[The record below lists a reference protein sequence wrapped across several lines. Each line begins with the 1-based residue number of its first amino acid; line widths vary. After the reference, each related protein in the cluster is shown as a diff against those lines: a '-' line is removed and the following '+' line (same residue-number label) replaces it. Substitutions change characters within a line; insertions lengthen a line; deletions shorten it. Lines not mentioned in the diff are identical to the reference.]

1 MEAKKFCEN
10 VEKYQ
15 NDMYVMAYAILRN
28 ETDAEDAVSNAILKA
43 YENIG
48 KLRSLRKMRAWL
60 LVITKNEALLIK
72 RKRLFLPGDETVQSY
87 AKPVEAHYD
96 ELWDVLGQM
105 KEEYRLVVV
114 LFYYQGLPIKT
125 IAEVLE
131 LPEGTVK
138 SRLSRGKE
146 ELRKALERGDKK

>member
-28 ETDAEDAVSNAILKA
+28 KTDAEDAVSNAILKA

-60 LVITKNEALLIK
+60 LAITKKRSSADQAKEAVSAG
-72 RKRLFLPGDETVQSY
+72 R
-87 AKPVEAHYD
+87 
-96 ELWDVLGQM
+96 
-105 KEEYRLVVV
+105 
-114 LFYYQGLPIKT
+114 
-125 IAEVLE
+125 
-131 LPEGTVK
+131 
-138 SRLSRGKE
+138 
-146 ELRKALERGDKK
+146 

>member
-60 LVITKNEALLIK
+60 LAITKNEALLIK
-72 RKRLFLPGDETVQSY
+72 RKRLF
-87 AKPVEAHYD
+87 
-96 ELWDVLGQM
+96 
-105 KEEYRLVVV
+105 
-114 LFYYQGLPIKT
+114 
-125 IAEVLE
+125 

-146 ELRKALERGDKK
+146 ELRKALERGDE

>member
-48 KLRSLRKMRAWL
+48 KLRSLRKIRAWL
-60 LVITKNEALLIK
+60 
-72 RKRLFLPGDETVQSY
+72 
-87 AKPVEAHYD
+87 
-96 ELWDVLGQM
+96 
-105 KEEYRLVVV
+105 
-114 LFYYQGLPIKT
+114 
-125 IAEVLE
+125 
-131 LPEGTVK
+131 
-138 SRLSRGKE
+138 
-146 ELRKALERGDKK
+146 

>member
-1 MEAKKFCEN
+1 M
-10 VEKYQ
+10 
-15 NDMYVMAYAILRN
+15 
-28 ETDAEDAVSNAILKA
+28 
-43 YENIG
+43 
-48 KLRSLRKMRAWL
+48 
-60 LVITKNEALLIK
+60 
-72 RKRLFLPGDETVQSY
+72 
-87 AKPVEAHYD
+87 
-96 ELWDVLGQM
+96 WDVLGQM

-146 ELRKALERGDKK
+146 ELRKALERGDGK

>member
-1 MEAKKFCEN
+1 M
-10 VEKYQ
+10 
-15 NDMYVMAYAILRN
+15 
-28 ETDAEDAVSNAILKA
+28 
-43 YENIG
+43 
-48 KLRSLRKMRAWL
+48 
-60 LVITKNEALLIK
+60 
-72 RKRLFLPGDETVQSY
+72 
-87 AKPVEAHYD
+87 
-96 ELWDVLGQM
+96 WDVLGQM

-146 ELRKALERGDKK
+146 ELRKALERGDEK